1 MSYFLSQKRSS
12 FFSVALFALALLLC
26 LSTSACKRGNAH
38 TSDPKLRGIDELLAA
53 QLPVGTPMSRVTIF
67 LNTRGYAMSPSTDPH
82 AIVATVHHINTET
95 VQPEAAKVTFH
106 FDANDKLVSYD
117 MEPAST
123 MPTQ

>member
-1 MSYFLSQKRSS
+1 MDYRPSRSRRSTFS
-12 FFSVALFALALLLC
+12 FTLVAVLLLLC
-26 LSTSACKRGNAH
+26 LGTGACKNANSH
-38 TSDPKLRGIDELLAA
+38 TSDPKLKGIDELLAA
-53 QLPVGTPMSRVTIF
+53 HLPVGTPIARVTYF
-67 LNTRGYAMSPSTDPH
+67 LNTRGYAISPSNDSH

-117 MEPAST
+117 LEPAST

>member
-1 MSYFLSQKRSS
+1 MSYFPSQTRSS
-12 FFSVALFALALLLC
+12 LFSVALFALALV
-26 LSTSACKRGNAH
+26 LSLSAGACKSGTAH
-38 TSDPKLRGIDELLAA
+38 TSDPKLKGIDELLAA

-67 LNTRGYAMSPSTDPH
+67 LNTRGYALSPSTDPH

-106 FDANDKLVSYD
+106 FDANDKLISYSL
-117 MEPAST
+117 EPAST